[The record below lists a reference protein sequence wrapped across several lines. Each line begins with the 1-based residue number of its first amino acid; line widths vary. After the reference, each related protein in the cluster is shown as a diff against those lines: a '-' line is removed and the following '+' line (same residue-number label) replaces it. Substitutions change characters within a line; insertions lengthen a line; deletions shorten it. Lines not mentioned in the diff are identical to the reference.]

1 MVPMPEQKAQLEDVL
16 KTTNFMFDHK
26 GVHIIELN
34 FKGKK
39 KKKRKCFYIRS
50 SNSEVKT
57 NKNTFSKF

>member
-26 GVHIIELN
+26 GVQIIELN

-39 KKKRKCFYIRS
+39 KKVFLHQIIKFRG
-50 SNSEVKT
+50 
-57 NKNTFSKF
+57 KN

>member
-26 GVHIIELN
+26 GVQIIELN

-39 KKKRKCFYIRS
+39 KKKESVFTSDHQIQR
-50 SNSEVKT
+50 
-57 NKNTFSKF
+57 